1 MKPITMKA
9 IFSIQR
15 VYNLHGA
22 TVQIRLKLFNKV
34 VFRFSFKPTL
44 NPI

>member
-1 MKPITMKA
+1 MKILSTQKVK
-9 IFSIQR
+9 SLQGE
-15 VYNLHGA
+15 LL
-22 TVQIRLKLFNKV
+22 QIRVKMFNKV

>member
-1 MKPITMKA
+1 MKIVTLQK
-9 IFSIQR
+9 I
-15 VYNLHGA
+15 YNLSGA
-22 TVQIRLKLFNKV
+22 TTQIRLKMFNKV

>member
-1 MKPITMKA
+1 MKIITLQKVK
-9 IFSIQR
+9 SLQGE
-15 VYNLHGA
+15 LL
-22 TVQIRLKLFNKV
+22 QIRLKMFNKV

>member
-1 MKPITMKA
+1 MKQL
-9 IFSIQR
+9 FSIQK
-15 VYNLHGA
+15 VYNLSGA
-22 TVQIRLKLFNKV
+22 IVQIRVKMFNKV

>member
-1 MKPITMKA
+1 MK
-9 IFSIQR
+9 IFSTQK
-15 VYNLHGA
+15 VHSLQGELL
-22 TVQIRLKLFNKV
+22 QIRVKMFNKV

>member
-1 MKPITMKA
+1 MKIVTLQKVKSLQGEL
-9 IFSIQR
+9 I
-15 VYNLHGA
+15 
-22 TVQIRLKLFNKV
+22 QIRLRMFNKV

>member
-1 MKPITMKA
+1 MKIY
-9 IFSIQR
+9 SIQK
-15 VYNLHGA
+15 VYNLQGELL
-22 TVQIRLKLFNKV
+22 QIRVKMFNKV

>member
-1 MKPITMKA
+1 MKIVTLQKVQ
-9 IFSIQR
+9 SLQGE
-15 VYNLHGA
+15 LL
-22 TVQIRLKLFNKV
+22 QIRVKMFNKV